1 MGDDELQAIENK
13 YKNSNGQFDFD
24 AFMAMMQDRATDKDT
39 EDAILESW
47 KVIAG
52 DKTFVTKQDM
62 GMAGM
67 DPEHIEYL
75 CANMPQAEG
84 LGRVRLRRMDQAELR
99 LIERSSSVF

>member
-1 MGDDELQAIENK
+1 
-13 YKNSNGQFDFD
+13 
-24 AFMAMMQDRATDKDT
+24 MAMMQDRATDKDT

-84 LGRVRLRRMDQAELR
+84 QAEG
-99 LIERSSSVF
+99 EYDYAAWTKQSYA